1 MNLRVLNPDRYR
13 RMPWKNGRGET
24 VEIAIF
30 PPDADLE
37 TFEWRISS
45 ASVASDGPF
54 SSFSGIDRTLCVLS
68 GKGILLSVGTGKPQA
83 IGPDTAPFSF
93 PADAAAVARL
103 IDGPII
109 DLNVMTRRAVWR
121 HTVCRR
127 KLMPGDVLNL
137 EVAQTIVFCQSGAMT
152 VKGGTG
158 LVLAPPGATL
168 IIEGDA
174 DPHEFQATEPTIA
187 FVIKLEQKNG

>member
-68 GKGILLSVGTGKPQA
+68 GKGILLSVGTGEPQA
-83 IGPDTAPFSF
+83 IDPDTAPFSF
-93 PADAAAVARL
+93 PADTAAVARL

-121 HTVCRR
+121 HTVCRQ
-127 KLMPGDVLNL
+127 KLLPGDVLNL
-137 EVAQTIVFCQSGAMT
+137 EAAQTIVFCQSGAMT